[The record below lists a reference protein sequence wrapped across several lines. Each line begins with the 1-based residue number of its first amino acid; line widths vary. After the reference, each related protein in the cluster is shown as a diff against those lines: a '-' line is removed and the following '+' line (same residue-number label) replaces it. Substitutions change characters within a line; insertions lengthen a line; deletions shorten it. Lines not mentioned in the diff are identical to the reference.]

1 LCLMGFYR
9 QDNSVV
15 LATNDLPVSNGSRLL

>member
-1 LCLMGFYR
+1 YR

-15 LATNDLPVSNGSRLL
+15 LATNDLPINNGSRLL